1 MSPTAVGTSGE
12 RVEMTDVPA
21 VTMEALLLYMYT
33 GKIADIEK
41 IAHKLLSVAEEYG
54 LVAASS
60 PGPGDEARISGFAK
74 YV

>member
-1 MSPTAVGTSGE
+1 
-12 RVEMTDVPA
+12 MTDVPA

-33 GKIADIEK
+33 GKIANIEK

-54 LVAASS
+54 LVVALSPG